1 MMKKMTKSQNNR
13 VLTGTIAGVAEYF
26 GIDPTIA
33 RVAFVF
39 SNFFLDGA
47 PILLYFVLMAIMPK
61 AESRNQSYE
70 RPYSRPERQPK
81 RQPKQAETTADDAWS
96 DF

>member
-13 VLTGTIAGVAEYF
+13 VLTGTIAGIAEYF

-33 RVAFVF
+33 RVVFVF
-39 SNFFLDGA
+39 SSFFLEGA
-47 PILLYFVLMAIMPK
+47 PILLYLLLAFLIPK
-61 AESRNQSYE
+61 AENNNRTYEQAYE
-70 RPYSRPERQPK
+70 RSETSG
-81 RQPKQAETTADDAWS
+81 QPKQAETTADDAWS